1 MRPMT
6 THTHRSIN
14 PRTWCLAVLV
24 LMASAGAT
32 GRLVAFTPRPQPQA
46 VRADE
51 VLPALLAEVKGL
63 RAAMEQMAS
72 AGPHIQLLVARL
84 QLEEGRINT
93 MVHRLDGVRDSLTS
107 AQREL
112 DDLVDKQQRGEAAL
126 NGAGSVPDRDALTQ
140 MVARSKRQAAD
151 SRAQV
156 ARFTAEEAQLTQD
169 VASEQAR
176 WTEVNQRLDEL
187 ERALVKR

>member
-1 MRPMT
+1 
-6 THTHRSIN
+6 
-14 PRTWCLAVLV
+14 
-24 LMASAGAT
+24 MASAGAT
-32 GRLVAFTPRPQPQA
+32 GRLVALTPPPQA

-112 DDLVDKQQRGEAAL
+112 DDLVDQQQRTEARL
-126 NGAGSVPDRDALTQ
+126 NESGTVPGGTVPTRDDLMQ
-140 MVARSKRQAAD
+140 MLAHSKREVANR
-151 SRAQV
+151 RAQV
-156 ARFTAEEAQLTQD
+156 ARFTAEETQLTQD
-169 VASEQAR
+169 VAAEQAR
-176 WTEVNQRLDEL
+176 WTEINQRLDEL
-187 ERALVKR
+187 ERALVRR